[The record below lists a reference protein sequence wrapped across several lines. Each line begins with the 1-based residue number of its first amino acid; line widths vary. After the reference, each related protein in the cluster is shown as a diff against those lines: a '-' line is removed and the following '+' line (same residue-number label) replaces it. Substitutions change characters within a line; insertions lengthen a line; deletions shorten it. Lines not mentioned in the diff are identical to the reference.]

1 MFPQFKVDIQV
12 QSDIAQKEA
21 RKGEELKKELSQAKS
36 DLENRTA
43 ELKTKTE
50 NLQRAQEDI
59 TKLDQQLK
67 EQRVNL
73 LRVFIQFSF
82 FFKRSCQYSRDRKKK
97 LVGFPWLW
105 ILLELERNGFQVLMM
120 IFDLFFR

>member
-1 MFPQFKVDIQV
+1 M
-12 QSDIAQKEA
+12 
-21 RKGEELKKELSQAKS
+21 SQAKS

-73 LRVFIQFSF
+73 
-82 FFKRSCQYSRDRKKK
+82 
-97 LVGFPWLW
+97 
-105 ILLELERNGFQVLMM
+105 
-120 IFDLFFR
+120 FFRLSSVMDTSLIREEWLSSVDDNI

>member
-1 MFPQFKVDIQV
+1 MVKFVGFFLFPQFKVDIQV
-12 QSDIAQKEA
+12 QSDISQREA

-43 ELKTKTE
+43 ELKTKAE

-82 FFKRSCQYSRDRKKK
+82 VFKRSCQYSRDRKKK
-97 LVGFPWLW
+97 LVGFPRSW
-105 ILLELERNGFQVLMM
+105 ILL
-120 IFDLFFR
+120 

>member
-1 MFPQFKVDIQV
+1 MTFFRQLKEDIHV
-12 QSDIAQKEA
+12 QSNKAQREA

-82 FFKRSCQYSRDRKKK
+82 VLKRSCQYSRDKNKTW
-97 LVGFPWLW
+97 PW
-105 ILLELERNGFQVLMM
+105 ILL
-120 IFDLFFR
+120 

>member
-1 MFPQFKVDIQV
+1 MFRQFKEEIQV
-12 QSDIAQKEA
+12 QSDKAQREA
-21 RKGEELKKELSQAKS
+21 RKGEELKNELSQAKS

-43 ELKTKTE
+43 ELQTKAG

-82 FFKRSCQYSRDRKKK
+82 VFKRSCQYSRHRKKK
-97 LVGFPWLW
+97 LLGFPWSW
-105 ILLELERNGFQVLMM
+105 ILL
-120 IFDLFFR
+120 

>member
-43 ELKTKTE
+43 ELKTKAE

-82 FFKRSCQYSRDRKKK
+82 VLKKK
-97 LVGFPWLW
+97 LLGFPWSW
-105 ILLELERNGFQVLMM
+105 ILL
-120 IFDLFFR
+120 

>member
-1 MFPQFKVDIQV
+1 MNDFLFPQFTVDIQV
-12 QSDIAQKEA
+12 QSDQAQREA
-21 RKGEELKKELSQAKS
+21 RKGEELEKELSQAKS

-50 NLQRAQEDI
+50 TFQRAQEDI

-73 LRVFIQFSF
+73 
-82 FFKRSCQYSRDRKKK
+82 
-97 LVGFPWLW
+97 
-105 ILLELERNGFQVLMM
+105 
-120 IFDLFFR
+120 

>member
-12 QSDIAQKEA
+12 KSDIAQKEA

-73 LRVFIQFSF
+73 FRVFIQFSF
-82 FFKRSCQYSRDRKKK
+82 VFKKK
-97 LVGFPWLW
+97 NF
-105 ILLELERNGFQVLMM
+105 
-120 IFDLFFR
+120 

>member
-1 MFPQFKVDIQV
+1 MFDFLFSQVKVDIQV
-12 QSDIAQKEA
+12 QSDKAQKEA
-21 RKGEELKKELSQAKS
+21 KKGEELKKELSQAKS

-73 LRVFIQFSF
+73 LRVSIQFSF
-82 FFKRSCQYSRDRKKK
+82 VFKRSCQYSRDRKKNFR
-97 LVGFPWLW
+97 LSSVMDTSL
-105 ILLELERNGFQVLMM
+105 IREERLSSVDDN
-120 IFDLFFR
+120 I

>member
-1 MFPQFKVDIQV
+1 MYDFLFSQFKVDIQV
-12 QSDIAQKEA
+12 QSDRAQKEA
-21 RKGEELKKELSQAKS
+21 KKGEELEKELSQAKS

-50 NLQRAQEDI
+50 NLQHAQEDI

-73 LRVFIQFSF
+73 
-82 FFKRSCQYSRDRKKK
+82 
-97 LVGFPWLW
+97 
-105 ILLELERNGFQVLMM
+105 
-120 IFDLFFR
+120 FFRLSSVMDTSLIRKEWLSSVDDNISFIF

>member
-1 MFPQFKVDIQV
+1 MVKFVGFFLFPQFKVDIQV
-12 QSDIAQKEA
+12 QSDISQREA

-43 ELKTKTE
+43 ELKTKAE

-73 LRVFIQFSF
+73 
-82 FFKRSCQYSRDRKKK
+82 
-97 LVGFPWLW
+97 
-105 ILLELERNGFQVLMM
+105 
-120 IFDLFFR
+120 FFRLSSVMDTSLIREEWLSSVDDNI

>member
-1 MFPQFKVDIQV
+1 M
-12 QSDIAQKEA
+12 
-21 RKGEELKKELSQAKS
+21 SQAKS

-73 LRVFIQFSF
+73 FRVFIQFSF
-82 FFKRSCQYSRDRKKK
+82 VFKKK
-97 LVGFPWLW
+97 KTFKLPLVMDTSLIREEWLPGVDDN
-105 ILLELERNGFQVLMM
+105 I
-120 IFDLFFR
+120 

>member
-1 MFPQFKVDIQV
+1 MFWQFKAEIQV
-12 QSDIAQKEA
+12 QSDQAQREA

-73 LRVFIQFSF
+73 ICEEFLFNFHLSSNVHVNIRAIE
-82 FFKRSCQYSRDRKKK
+82 KKN
-97 LVGFPWLW
+97 F
-105 ILLELERNGFQVLMM
+105 
-120 IFDLFFR
+120 